1 MAAFDSSMAA
11 EGVVSIDHAKLSYH
25 HRPISF
31 RISKLSYR
39 HRPISFR
46 ISNCCPFTSR
56 LFVLGSCIVGNLDE
70 RCMMIIMGIYFD
82 ESPLVMQSLCERDV
96 PALVIYGFS
105 RQFCPRIVECTKFN

>member
-1 MAAFDSSMAA
+1 MIYFMSAFDSFMIA
-11 EGVVSIDHAKLSYH
+11 EGVVSIGH
-25 HRPISF
+25 P
-31 RISKLSYR
+31 KLSYR

-56 LFVLGSCIVGNLDE
+56 LFVLGSCIVGKLDE

-96 PALVIYGFS
+96 PALAIYGFS
-105 RQFCPRIVECTKFN
+105 RQFCLRVVECTKFN

>member
-1 MAAFDSSMAA
+1 MAAFDLSMIA
-11 EGVVSIDHAKLSYH
+11 EGVISICHAKLSYR

-46 ISNCCPFTSR
+46 ISNCYPFTSR
-56 LFVLGSCIVGNLDE
+56 LFVLCIVGNLDE
-70 RCMMIIMGIYFD
+70 RCMMIIMGIYID

-96 PALVIYGFS
+96 PALAIYGFS
-105 RQFCPRIVECTKFN
+105 RKFCPRVVE